1 MSDAL
6 IHLRVPAALK
16 ARWVRES
23 RAAGMRLTDWIVER
37 VEAQTMSTPEHVAIG
52 IPSDLKFSDL
62 NLARDPATGDVSF
75 DVAVIERICEANGL
89 PADYFMVRPEEAL
102 SGLLTSWYRA
112 HISSGGAPDPVQ
124 EDLIAEALA
133 EDERGGGLSHQ
144 PGRA

>member
-1 MSDAL
+1 MTDAL
-6 IHLRVPAALK
+6 VHLRVPPALK

-23 RAAGMRLTDWIVER
+23 RAAGMRLTDWIVQR
-37 VEAQTMSTPEHVAIG
+37 VEAHNMDPKHVAIG
-52 IPSDLKFSDL
+52 IPEGLKFADLK
-62 NLARDPATGDVSF
+62 LARDPATGDVSF
-75 DVAVIERICEANGL
+75 DVAVIERICEASGL

-112 HISSGGAPDPVQ
+112 HIASGGAPDPVQ